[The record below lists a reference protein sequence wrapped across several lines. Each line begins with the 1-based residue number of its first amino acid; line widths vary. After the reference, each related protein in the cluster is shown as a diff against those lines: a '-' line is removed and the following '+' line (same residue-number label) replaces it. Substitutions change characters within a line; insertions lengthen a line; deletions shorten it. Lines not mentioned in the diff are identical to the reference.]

1 MGLKPSTVEQAKFE
15 YSPLRKIFN
24 KGLDKEEEKKE
35 GLLKRL
41 KNIETNQNSNNND
54 KSNLS
59 NARSESSTKKFIN
72 DDERQTSFEYLQDNT
87 KQFFLAYSDIFD
99 SDLKELFNYIGSEEK
114 KSVDY
119 ELLSRQILLPSGNV
133 FSFLNEHGDLYNFWL
148 ILLLNI
154 QIQTTSNYSK

>member
-1 MGLKPSTVEQAKFE
+1 M
-15 YSPLRKIFN
+15 
-24 KGLDKEEEKKE
+24 
-35 GLLKRL
+35 
-41 KNIETNQNSNNND
+41 
-54 KSNLS
+54 S

-72 DDERQTSFEYLQDNT
+72 DDEPQTSFEYLQDNT
-87 KQFFLAYSDIFD
+87 KEFFFAYSDIFD
-99 SDLKELFNYIGSEEK
+99 SDLKELFNYIGSEEE